1 MKIGKIYKVTK
12 RIKFHTKPLRVAD
25 VSITGRLKKETE
37 NYYFFDWFRVE
48 KNHIVNISLIYE

>member
-12 RIKFHTKPLRVAD
+12 RIKFHTKPLREAD

-37 NYYFFDWFRVE
+37 NYYFFDWFL
-48 KNHIVNISLIYE
+48 SLIHI